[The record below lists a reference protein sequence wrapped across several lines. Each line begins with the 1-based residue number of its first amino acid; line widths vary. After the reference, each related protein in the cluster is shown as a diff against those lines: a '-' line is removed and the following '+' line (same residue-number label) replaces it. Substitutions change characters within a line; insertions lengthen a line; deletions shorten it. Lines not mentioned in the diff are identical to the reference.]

1 MCSSKKDASKREKE
15 NNKTKIML
23 TDITRGLYHA
33 GATVNGMLADQYVKL
48 LENFF
53 VYDQSD
59 DSYTA
64 KTMKLNL
71 PDEKVVEVPL
81 ISMVSPKGL
90 MIDKMKVN
98 MSLNIMDTIQ
108 RKVYDP
114 TIRQINCVGEDDET
128 LELTRASFQVKF
140 ANSLS
145 DKIKRK
151 DSINIEI
158 DFKSNEPPEGFM
170 MILDEFYQKMSA
182 QNDAIGPNVEVDEVT
197 SSSIKLAWKKQVNE
211 FGDYLD
217 VSGYYLDVSGDEFF
231 NKYLEGYNKKDIG
244 LVEDFTIDDLEPAT
258 MYFVRVRAYNKN
270 GEGPMSPKAYAKTMK
285 QQ

>member
-1 MCSSKKDASKREKE
+1 
-15 NNKTKIML
+15 
-23 TDITRGLYHA
+23 
-33 GATVNGMLADQYVKL
+33 
-48 LENFF
+48 
-53 VYDQSD
+53 
-59 DSYTA
+59 
-64 KTMKLNL
+64 
-71 PDEKVVEVPL
+71 
-81 ISMVSPKGL
+81 MVSPKGL

-140 ANSLS
+140 ANGLS

-182 QNDAIGPNVEVDEVT
+182 QNDAIGPKVEVDEVT

-231 NKYLEGYNKKDIG
+231 NKYLEGFNKKDIG
-244 LVEDFTIDDLEPAT
+244 LVEDFIIEDLEPAT
-258 MYFVRVRAYNKN
+258 MYFARVRAYNKN

-285 QQ
+285 Q